1 MTDVKH
7 KDISRTDWGIG
18 ADGDHAE
25 YDVPQCAPGT
35 PASQC
40 THTITGTW
48 MPVGP
53 KKHSSDVS
61 TRLIA
66 SHAHCHVSSLTDVA
80 FLFETGPPRAQ
91 GVAQSLRVADNT
103 HAATGSHLH
112 TSGHVQQ

>member
-66 SHAHCHVSSLTDVA
+66 SHAHCHVSSLTDA
-80 FLFETGPPRAQ
+80 TFL
-91 GVAQSLRVADNT
+91 LR
-103 HAATGSHLH
+103 
-112 TSGHVQQ
+112 